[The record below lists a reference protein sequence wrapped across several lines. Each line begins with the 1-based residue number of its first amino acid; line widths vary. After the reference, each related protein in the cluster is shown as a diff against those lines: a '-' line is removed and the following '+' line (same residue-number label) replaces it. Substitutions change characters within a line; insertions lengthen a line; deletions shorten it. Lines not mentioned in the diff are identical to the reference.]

1 MSVDISNSELNNY
14 FKNNNK
20 LITLESFN
28 NPDITTPTN
37 TIFLENSII
46 KYSLDLKFILCFKCS
61 TNLTTTNYIKHLK
74 VKHKLLYNTYKD
86 NNTLENLENKIK
98 SLEFNTLDDLTILL
112 KPDTYY
118 IKELPILFNNY
129 KCLECFYTSTNRKT
143 IRNHFNR
150 NHTINKALESNN
162 TSREA
167 YYIINNIPLQL
178 LEGFKNNTKIY
189 FIPKLP
195 KTTIIEDTLSTRN
208 YRDTNSSNSDDNN
221 SNDSKDSPNYNPR
234 EIDISNKELILE
246 KYNKDKKEKEKDLL
260 YTTSIEGNKKLLSS
274 FITKS
279 NILVYLENKNRDL
292 LVNLAYRSLK
302 TTSLEDSPTDLEEE
316 VPIDFLELNKAILAF
331 FETSSSK
338 INNINILLRQRLRS
352 NKINLDDRDF
362 KDFIPLESRATKNTY
377 FTIFSNLI
385 IFLLKV
391 FYIRNKFR
399 DSLNKEEKEYYLLT
413 KEIYLSRDLLKALKK
428 IINTDLSTLEIDENR
443 ISFNYN
449 LSRIFIELLRVP
461 SYLSFTKDNNLT
473 NIVIIFFY
481 INSLDRNTTEIKP
494 ILDIGKLT
502 SIIIYDSRLA
512 TIGYYYYKEI
522 SEDLESSKLEEEIEG
537 FLKRYLASSSKNYFE
552 FISTL
557 RPYILALSKEATS
570 TNFLIIE
577 SKPNII
583 EVNSTEY
590 SIDNIKIFFKE
601 VFYKVENTLVEK
613 LLGLNSIED
622 LALDF
627 TGINDTPLLKR
638 VGDSIL
644 DLEVNS
650 NYKYKPYFIT
660 ELLTPNTYYNKRL
673 FKGIKDSKIIFK
685 RNKIEKFNSD
695 INRFLEYLAIAI
707 YLFSGGPLRGTELTT
722 ILFKNIDSKS
732 RSILFNKDDYILTIT
747 TDYYKS
753 KNITRKEK
761 VNIRYLPPLLSKLI
775 VIYILYI
782 IPFKEYILEE
792 VYNLANPNTPYLLVK
807 DNKPLTS
814 NVISRIINKESSRLF
829 NKGLTLSS
837 YRKIINYIIKTRFNN
852 LDYFSSSNDN
862 LSDKIEDKQSN
873 RSTKTSYN
881 HYFNIGSFFTNFK
894 NLESLSKIKEFSF
907 TYFNYF
913 NLLEVEDLI
922 NNPKL
927 SSNLKKTLVENNYI
941 NIPNYTSLELTTTT
955 KDLERNIKLLY
966 KDPKLGFKNKKQEEG
981 LINIVNNIPVLTFIN
996 KTSSGKSLLYLLPS
1010 FIFKSRVY
1018 IIITPR
1024 VTLTTDLYNRAKEL
1038 GLDPSN
1044 ISDPL
1049 NINSN
1054 LYFINIEDLNTPELD
1069 NIISNFKRYNKDITI
1084 YIDEIHLFLL
1094 EANYRLRLKYFP
1106 SLLKYKANL
1115 IFLSATL
1122 PTILLKILETTL
1134 NIKGI
1139 NKVIRGNSN
1148 RDDIVYNRLYYKT
1161 NNEELLVLTNTLKE
1175 IEDRDKNL
1183 KNKILVFINNTK
1195 KGIELEDKLNLDFI
1209 YSNKANRDNILR
1221 DFLGNSSRRA
1231 ILTTSILEVGLDLPD
1246 IKYTIILEPI
1256 FSLTSIIQSSGRI
1269 RASGTTYIIA
1279 REPSKY
1285 SINNIKDN
1293 TILKDSD
1300 SITTIE
1306 NFKELDK
1313 AYYKL
1318 FTIESKCLRIPIG
1331 IFLDNIPTKCL
1342 EDSNYKC
1349 SLCFDRDL
1357 SLNKLKDTEESN
1369 SRYNNYKLL
1378 ELEELLIDY
1387 YNNYCFKCLIDPY
1400 NLSNSYKHS
1409 YNTCFSLNNNLEI
1422 KELILNIKDTISN
1435 SNISLKNKACFK
1447 CLLPNNICL
1456 KLKEEYNIEG
1466 SLCFF
1471 KDYIYNI
1478 LAILF
1483 YYRENLESILE
1494 ESLLS
1499 RGLDHFIKYLTKEAS
1514 IANTKVL
1521 EIINLISNLNIPNLL
1536 RDIESSFNL
1545 KDLSERSPSN
1555 TSLIDTPNLEDLEDL
1570 SDDNPPESNRNISLE
1585 EIDKT
1590 LLDNIDNIL
1599 DLTIPSPNLSSIDSN
1614 NSSSSIESDLELEY
1628 NSNNPPSSTRD
1639 NRSLTTIF
1647 KELKESSSS
1656 NKASSSNTNK
1666 EPIASSS
1673 KRYNRKR
1680 PKSTSSNIDYIDS
1693 TSKIIKRI

>member
-1 MSVDISNSELNNY
+1 MSIDISNTELNNY
-14 FKNNNK
+14 LKYNSN
-20 LITLESFN
+20 LITLSSFN
-28 NPDITTPTN
+28 NSNITTPTN
-37 TIFLENSII
+37 TIFLEDSIL
-46 KYSLDLKFILCFKCS
+46 KYSLELKIILCSKCS
-61 TNLTTTNYIKHLK
+61 INLTNTNYIKHLSI
-74 VKHKLLYNTYKD
+74 KHKLLYKSYKD
-86 NNTLENLENKIK
+86 NNSLENLKNKIET
-98 SLEFNTLDDLTILL
+98 LEFNTLDNLTLLL
-112 KPDTYY
+112 KPNTYY

-129 KCLECFYTSTNRKT
+129 KCLECFFTSIYRKG
-143 IRNHFNR
+143 IRKHFN
-150 NHTINKALESNN
+150 NKHSINKALEDRN

-167 YYIINNIPLQL
+167 YYIINNIPLQV
-178 LEGFKNNTKIY
+178 LEGFKNNSKIY

-195 KTTIIEDTLSTRN
+195 RTTIIEDTLSTRN
-208 YRDTNSSNSDDNN
+208 LSINSSSNSDDNI
-221 SNDSKDSPNYNPR
+221 SNDSNDSNNYNPR
-234 EIDISNKELILE
+234 EIDVNNKELIFE

-260 YTTSIEGNKKLLSS
+260 YTSSIEGNKKLLSS

-279 NILVYLENKNRDL
+279 NILTYLENKNRDL
-292 LVNLAYRSLK
+292 LVNLAYRSLNR
-302 TTSLEDSPTDLEEE
+302 SNIEDNPTDLEEE
-316 VPIDFLELNKAILAF
+316 VPIDFLELNKAILDF

-338 INNINILLRQRLRS
+338 INNINVLLRQRLRS
-352 NKINLDDRDF
+352 NNINLDDRNF

-385 IFLLKV
+385 IFLIKV
-391 FYIRNKFR
+391 FYIRTKFK
-399 DSLNKEEKEYYLLT
+399 DSLNREEKEYYLLT
-413 KEIYLSRDLLKALKK
+413 KEIDLPRDLIKALKK
-428 IINTDLSTLEIDENR
+428 IIYIDLSTLEIDENR

-461 SYLSFTKDNNLT
+461 NYLSFTKDTNLS

-481 INSLDRNTTEIKP
+481 INSLNKNTTEIKP
-494 ILDIGKLT
+494 ILDIGKLA
-502 SIIIYDSRLA
+502 SIIIYNSRLA

-537 FLKRYLASSSKNYFE
+537 FLKRYLTSSSKNYFE

-583 EVNSTEY
+583 EVNSIEY

-627 TGINDTPLLKR
+627 TRINDTPLLKR

-644 DLEVNS
+644 DLEVNT
-650 NYKYKPYFIT
+650 NYKYKPYFIN

-673 FKGIKDSKIIFK
+673 FKGIKDNKIIFK

-695 INRFLEYLAIAI
+695 INKFLEYLAIAI

-753 KNITRKEK
+753 KNITRKER

-792 VYNLANPNTPYLLVK
+792 VYNLENYNTSYLLVK

-814 NVISRIINKESSRLF
+814 NVISRVINKESSRLF

-837 YRKIINYIIKTRFNN
+837 YRKIINYIIKTRFDN

-881 HYFNIGSFFTNFK
+881 FYFNIGSFFTNYK
-894 NLESLSKIKEFSF
+894 SLESLTKIKEFSF

-913 NLLEVEDLI
+913 NLLEVEDLV

-927 SSNLKKTLVENNYI
+927 STNLKKTLVESNYI

-966 KDPKLGFKNKKQEEG
+966 KDSELGFKNKKQEEG
-981 LINIVNNIPVLTFIN
+981 LINIVNNIPILTFIN
-996 KTSSGKSLLYLLPS
+996 KTASGKSLLYLLPS

-1038 GLDPSN
+1038 GLNPSN
-1044 ISDPL
+1044 INDPL

-1054 LYFINIEDLNTPELD
+1054 LYFINIEDLNTIELD

-1094 EANYRLRLKYFP
+1094 EANYRLRLKYFS

-1122 PTILLKILETTL
+1122 PTTLLKILETTL

-1139 NKVIRGNSN
+1139 NKVVRGNSN
-1148 RDDIVYNRLYYKT
+1148 RDDIVYNRIYYKT

-1175 IEDRDKNL
+1175 IEGRDKNL
-1183 KNKILVFINNTK
+1183 KNKILIFINNTK

-1209 YSNKANRDNILR
+1209 YSNKANKDNILR
-1221 DFLGNSSRRA
+1221 DFLNNSSKRA
-1231 ILTTSILEVGLDLPD
+1231 ILTTSILEVGLDLPN
-1246 IKYTIILEPI
+1246 IKYTLILEPI

-1269 RASGTTYIIA
+1269 RASGTTYIIT

-1293 TILKDSD
+1293 TILKESNN
-1300 SITTIE
+1300 INTIE

-1342 EDSNYKC
+1342 ENSNYKC
-1349 SLCFDRDL
+1349 YLCFNRDL
-1357 SLNKLKDTEESN
+1357 TLNKLKDTEESN

-1400 NLSNSYKHS
+1400 NLTNSYKHS
-1409 YNTCFSLNNNLEI
+1409 YNSCFSLNNNLEI
-1422 KELILNIKDTISN
+1422 KELILTIKNTITS

-1483 YYRENLESILE
+1483 YYRENLESLLE

-1499 RGLDHFIKYLTKEAS
+1499 SSLDYFIKSLTKEAS

-1521 EIINLISNLNIPNLL
+1521 EVIKLITNLNIPNLI
-1536 RDIESSFNL
+1536 RDLESSFNL
-1545 KDLSERSPSN
+1545 KNLSEKSPSN
-1555 TSLIDTPNLEDLEDL
+1555 TSLLDTPNLEYVEDL
-1570 SDDNPPESNRNISLE
+1570 DDDNNLESNRDIYLE
-1585 EIDKT
+1585 ETNKT
-1590 LLDNIDNIL
+1590 LLDNIDSII

-1614 NSSSSIESDLELEY
+1614 NSNPSIDSDLELEY
-1628 NSNNPPSSTRD
+1628 TSNNPPSSTLD
-1639 NRSLTTIF
+1639 TRSLTTIF
-1647 KELKESSSS
+1647 KENSSS
-1656 NKASSSNTNK
+1656 NKARSSNINK
-1666 EPIASSS
+1666 EPIPSSS
-1673 KRYNRKR
+1673 KTSNRKR
-1680 PKSTSSNIDYIDS
+1680 PKSTSSNIDYNIN
-1693 TSKIIKRI
+1693 TSKFSKKN